1 MANTKITSRVLADDA
16 VLTANIADDQV
27 TLAKMAGLARGKII
41 YGDSSGNPAALAVGS
56 NGQVLK
62 SDGTDIAWGTD
73 STVAAL
79 TSEEVQDI
87 VGAMFSSNTETGI
100 TATYQDGDGT
110 VDLVVGTLNQDTT
123 GTAATVTGA
132 AQSAITSLG
141 TLTALTG
148 GTGDFNWDSGTL
160 FVDSSADNVGVGATS
175 LQSWAKLEVAGTAGA
190 QTGAKQAL
198 YVRAPTTTANEGVG
212 IRMSAASGS
221 NEAVGIIGMVNNAS
235 GNSGSMTFHT
245 YNGGADIPEAMRI
258 DNTGNVGIGTTSP
271 SAPLHVTRTA
281 SGYPILK
288 LTQNGADQYNTIYL
302 QNSDSTAA
310 TVVMGTGGGSV
321 GNASWANGAVFG
333 TTSDA
338 KVVLLQN
345 DSAAVTIDTD
355 QKVGIGTASPA
366 GLLTIH
372 KDVTGA
378 NDQELLT
385 IRRDG
390 GATSDG
396 SRQASIAFFDG
407 NNDTYT
413 GKISGYR
420 DSPAGNYDGGLRFY
434 VNPHATNANGT
445 FAELNNTP
453 AMYLN
458 PDRSM
463 TTFGD
468 IYVPSGNGIN
478 FGSTADGTT
487 MSSELLDDYEEGT
500 WTPTVGGWSNTTV
513 KTVASQ
519 NQGHY
524 TKVGQ
529 LVTVT
534 ANITWNG
541 TETLSGGII
550 VRGLPYAA
558 KNVAGYR
565 AGGSMAGFTGLAANG
580 SYTNFTLGI
589 DASQTYFYIIQAGT
603 SGYGHSPTVS
613 NSGAVYGLTF
623 TYQTT

>member
-1 MANTKITSRVLADDA
+1 MALTRITTGIIADNTLA
-16 VLTANIADDQV
+16 VANIADNAVDATKIASNSILTRHIDDDQITGDQLADNITIAGTLTSTGAITG
-27 TLAKMAGLARGKII
+27 TLA
-41 YGDSSGNPAALAVGS
+41 
-56 NGQVLK
+56 
-62 SDGTDIAWGTD
+62 
-73 STVAAL
+73 
-79 TSEEVQDI
+79 
-87 VGAMFSSNTETGI
+87 
-100 TATYQDGDGT
+100 
-110 VDLVVGTLNQDTT
+110 
-123 GTAATVTGA
+123 TAAQTN
-132 AQSAITSLG
+132 ITSLG
-141 TLTALTG
+141 TLTALTVDDITIDGSTISDGADLTLDVAASITLDSDSGVIDFDDG
-148 GTGDFNWDSGTL
+148 GTNIGRFENSSSDFKIESRVQDKDIVFVGNDNGTGVTAL
-160 FVDSSADNVGVGATS
+160 TLDMSDAGAATFNHHLIVDTDTLVVDASNDRVGVN
-175 LQSWAKLEVAGTAGA
+175 TA
-190 QTGAKQAL
+190 
-198 YVRAPTTTANEGVG
+198 
-212 IRMSAASGS
+212 
-221 NEAVGIIGMVNNAS
+221 
-235 GNSGSMTFHT
+235 
-245 YNGGADIPEAMRI
+245 
-258 DNTGNVGIGTTSP
+258 SP
-271 SAPLHVTRTA
+271 SSPLHVTRA
-281 SGYPILK
+281 SSYPIATF
-288 LTQNGADQYNTIYL
+288 TQNGADQYNVIYL
-302 QNSDSTAA
+302 QNSNSTAS
-310 TVVMGTGGGSV
+310 TVCFGTGGGSV
-321 GNASWANGAVFG
+321 GNASWANSAVFG
-333 TTSDA
+333 TTADA

-366 GLLTIH
+366 GVLTIH
-372 KDVTGA
+372 KEATGA

-478 FGSTADGTT
+478 FGYTADGTT

-513 KTVASQ
+513 KSTASQ

-524 TKVGQ
+524 TKVGH

-565 AGGSMAGFTGLAANG
+565 AGGSIAGFTGLAASG
-580 SYTNFTLGI
+580 SYTYFTLGI
-589 DASQTYFYIIQAGT
+589 DASQVYFYIINANA

-623 TYQTT
+623 SYQTT